1 MDLTQDSHSAPSVQL
16 PVMVVAE
23 VQDALLVVMNDLQR
37 LEGLLTHAS
46 NNLMDRFGQ
55 AVQALAGAADA
66 DASVTG
72 VMRARDA
79 LQLAV
84 TELQFQDMSSQ
95 LIIHTSKIL
104 KACSQQLAAETM
116 GYDEDE
122 DAQEAP
128 LLVEGQPDRPN
139 PVTQSEMDAGSIE
152 LF

>member
-1 MDLTQDSHSAPSVQL
+1 MSHPTEGQPTPSVQL

-37 LEGLLTHAS
+37 LEGLLNHAS
-46 NNLMDRFGQ
+46 TNLMDRFS
-55 AVQALAGAADA
+55 QALQSL
-66 DASVTG
+66 SVVEAEDKHG
-72 VMRARDA
+72 LIQAREA

-104 KACSQQLAAETM
+104 RACSHQLAVETM
-116 GYDEDE
+116 GFDEDE
-122 DAQEAP
+122 SEEEAP
-128 LLVEGQPDRPN
+128 FVAVQQPDRPN